1 MSKKDPNE
9 HVTNT
14 HEGLETVNE
23 DEIKAMSE
31 VVEETDH
38 PHKDPITGESD
49 GSMNNGFAVHSKKI
63 AKAAE
68 KDLLFHSANTWENM
82 DEVPE

>member
-38 PHKDPITGESD
+38 PHKDPITG
-49 GSMNNGFAVHSKKI
+49 
-63 AKAAE
+63 
-68 KDLLFHSANTWENM
+68 
-82 DEVPE
+82 